1 MRILDLG
8 CGDVKVEG
16 ATGPDNVALT
26 GVDIVH
32 DLLSF
37 PYPLKDGTF
46 DIIYLRHVI
55 EHFDI
60 NEINLVLNVC
70 HRILQNPS
78 LADRLVK
85 NIHFN
90 LLKSDRQLG
99 KESDA
104 WHS

>member
-37 PYPLKDGTF
+37 SYPLKDGTF

-85 NIHFN
+85 KYSFQFIEIRSTIR
-90 LLKSDRQLG
+90 KG
-99 KESDA
+99 I
-104 WHS
+104 